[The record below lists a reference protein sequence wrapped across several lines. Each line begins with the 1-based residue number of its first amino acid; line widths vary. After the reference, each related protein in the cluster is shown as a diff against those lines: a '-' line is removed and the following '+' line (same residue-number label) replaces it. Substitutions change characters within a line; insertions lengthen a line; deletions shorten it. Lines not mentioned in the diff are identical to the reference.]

1 MNLVNSIMYLKLEE
15 KNFAVCNSVDL
26 KDYNIRDFKVRS
38 FIIYSIEQK
47 NQMLY
52 LHKPFK
58 KISLHT
64 ESIQYIAVEKS
75 AKNYR
80 IMIHIL
86 TNQVWV
92 IFNSSLKIKVYYLL
106 LILLK
111 IGVPQITT
119 ISAYSYAKH
128 MKLKKFFMN

>member
-1 MNLVNSIMYLKLEE
+1 MNSIMYLKLEE

-80 IMIHIL
+80 ITIHIL

-92 IFNSSLKIKVYYLL
+92 VFNSSLKIEVYYLIL
-106 LILLK
+106 NLLK
-111 IGVPQITT
+111 IGIPQITT
-119 ISAYSYAKH
+119 VSAYSYAKY
-128 MKLKKFFMN
+128 MKLKKFFMD

>member
-1 MNLVNSIMYLKLEE
+1 MNSIMYLKLEE

>member
-1 MNLVNSIMYLKLEE
+1 MDLKLEE

-26 KDYNIRDFKVRS
+26 KDYNIKDFKIRS

-64 ESIQYIAVEKS
+64 ESIQYIAIEKS
-75 AKNYR
+75 AKDYR
-80 IMIHIL
+80 ITIHIL

-92 IFNSSLKIKVYYLL
+92 VFNSSLKIEAYYLIL
-106 LILLK
+106 NLLK
-111 IGVPQITT
+111 IGVSQITSV
-119 ISAYSYAKH
+119 SAYSYAKH

>member
-1 MNLVNSIMYLKLEE
+1 MYLKLEE

>member
-1 MNLVNSIMYLKLEE
+1 MDLKLEE
-15 KNFAVCNSVDL
+15 KNFAMCNSVDL
-26 KDYNIRDFKVRS
+26 KDYNIKDFKIRS

-64 ESIQYIAVEKS
+64 ESIRYIAVEKS

-80 IMIHIL
+80 ITIHIL

-92 IFNSSLKIKVYYLL
+92 IFNSSLKIEVYYLIL
-106 LILLK
+106 NLLK
-111 IGVPQITT
+111 LGVPQITCV
-119 ISAYSYAKH
+119 SAYTLAKN